1 MHLQFRRGSA
11 TMSLSHRTGW
21 FIATATVAATLAY
34 GYACTPAT
42 KSPGAIGASDAA
54 SKVYVAPGAH
64 DEFYAFLSG
73 GFNGQVGVY
82 GLPSGRLLKIIPVF
96 SQFAENGYGYS
107 EETKPMLETTFGNIP
122 WDDLHHTALSQTN
135 GEDDGRWLFVNANNT
150 PRVARVDLST
160 FETSEILQIPN
171 SGGNHGSPYITSN
184 SEYVLAST
192 RFSVPIPQADV
203 PISDFAKK
211 FKGTIS
217 FVKADQPGKMD
228 VSFQLLVP
236 GYNYDLARAG
246 KGPSKD
252 WVFFTSYN
260 SEQAYEKLEVN
271 ASKADKDFIAAI
283 NWRTLE
289 TCAKDGKAENWP
301 ADYMHNVMDE
311 FTRTAQVE
319 RKQSVKVLTPT
330 TCPNSIYFLPTPKS
344 PHGADVD
351 PSGEYIV
358 AGGKLAT
365 VIPVHSFTKLQQA
378 IKDQA
383 FETTIEGIPVL
394 KYEAILAGEVKDP
407 GLGPLHTEFDGKG
420 YAYTSLFISSEIVKW
435 KLGTWEIVDRVPT
448 YYSIGH
454 LMIPGGATTKPA
466 GKYVVALNKITKD
479 RYLPTGPELTQSAQ
493 LYDISGDKMKLLLD
507 FPTTGEPHYGNAI
520 EAAKIEKLQK
530 KFFTLAENRHP
541 QVTKAEREAGVS
553 RNGKVVHVRM
563 AAIRSHFA
571 PDNIEGV
578 QVGDTVLFHVTN
590 LEQDWDIP
598 HGFAIQGA
606 TTSELLVMPGE
617 TRTLR
622 WVPKQI
628 GVYPMYCTDFCSALH
643 QEMSGYVRVS
653 PVGSNVPLVGNTLKA
668 QGQAAR
674 AAARGVTLPTP
685 PGAVTGAAHAHGTA
699 PSPTP
704 R

>member
-1 MHLQFRRGSA
+1 
-11 TMSLSHRTGW
+11 MSLPRRTGW
-21 FIATATVAATLAY
+21 YVAAASVAATLAY
-34 GYACTPAT
+34 GFACTPANRPT
-42 KSPGAIGASDAA
+42 GSIGTADAA
-54 SKVYVAPGAH
+54 QKAYVAPGQH

-107 EETKPMLETTFGNIP
+107 EETKGMLETTFGNIP

-150 PRVARVDLST
+150 PRVARVDLNT
-160 FETSEILQIPN
+160 FEASEILQIPN
-171 SGGNHGSPYITSN
+171 SGGNHGSPFITSN
-184 SEYVLAST
+184 TEYVLAST

-203 PISDFAKK
+203 PISDYKK
-211 FKGTIS
+211 SFKGTIS
-217 FVKADQPGKMD
+217 FIKADEPGKMD
-228 VSFQLLVP
+228 VAFQLVVP
-236 GYNYDLARAG
+236 GYNYD
-246 KGPSKD
+246 
-252 WVFFTSYN
+252 
-260 SEQAYEKLEVN
+260 
-271 ASKADKDFIAAI
+271 
-283 NWRTLE
+283 
-289 TCAKDGKAENWP
+289 GKAETWP
-301 ADYMHNVMDE
+301 AEYAHNVMDE
-311 FTRTAQVE
+311 FSRSAKSEIKKSVQVL
-319 RKQSVKVLTPT
+319 SPT

-365 VIPVHSFTKLQQA
+365 VIPVHSFTKLQKA
-378 IKDQA
+378 IADKA
-383 FETTIEGIPVL
+383 FETTVDGIPVL
-394 KYEAILAGEVKDP
+394 KYDAILAGEVKDP

-420 YAYTSLFISSEIVKW
+420 YAYTSLFISSEVVKW

-454 LMIPGGATTKPA
+454 LMIPGGATTKPS
-466 GKYVVALNKITKD
+466 GKYLVAMNKITKD

-493 LYDISGDKMKLLLD
+493 LFDISGEKMKLILD
-507 FPTTGEPHYGNAI
+507 FPTTGEPHYANAI
-520 EAAKIEKLQK
+520 LAEKVVKQQK
-530 KFFTLAENRHP
+530 KFFSLAENRHP
-541 QVTKAEREAGVS
+541 QVVKAEKESGVS
-553 RNGKVVHVRM
+553 RNGKTVHVRM

-606 TTSELLVMPGE
+606 INAELLIMPGE
-617 TRTLR
+617 TRTLK
-622 WVPKQI
+622 WIPTKV

-643 QEMSGYVRVS
+643 QEMQGYVRVS
-653 PVGSNVPLVGNTLKA
+653 PAGSSVPLVANTIKA
-668 QGQAAR
+668 QGQVAR
-674 AAARGVTLPTP
+674 AAQRGVTLPAA
-685 PGAVTGAAHAHGTA
+685 PGAGAGDAHAAHA
-699 PSPTP
+699 TP
-704 R
+704 KSR